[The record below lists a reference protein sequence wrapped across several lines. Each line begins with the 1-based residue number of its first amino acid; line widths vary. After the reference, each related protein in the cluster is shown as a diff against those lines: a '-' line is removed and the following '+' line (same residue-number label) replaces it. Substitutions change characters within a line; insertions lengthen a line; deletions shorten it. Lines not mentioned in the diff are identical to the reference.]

1 MMFPPRQKNPYS
13 LPMRPISQSFRCL
26 DAVAR
31 RGSVRKAA
39 EVLHLTAAAV
49 HQQILNFED
58 QVGTPLFDRLPR
70 GMKLTAAGE
79 IVLASVRR
87 AQRDF
92 EQALAQVEALRNLQR
107 GHVSLGVP
115 HASAEV
121 LLPRV
126 LRAMRSDY
134 PGISFDVRT
143 GNGEALLRAV
153 AGGEVDI
160 AFCLQ
165 RLAPPGIEQIRAWPQ
180 QLGAVVGSEHPLA
193 QHTGRLRLRDC
204 LAHPLVLPAPDME
217 LRAMVD
223 RIASRDRQV
232 LKPAV
237 QTTSVAMV
245 RTLAADAGL
254 LGVLVQENVFQDVAS
269 GRLRWLPLA
278 DAEAQSATGL
288 YQRVGQRAA
297 VATGVFVE
305 FLDRAFN
312 DWVRIG

>member
-1 MMFPPRQKNPYS
+1 M
-13 LPMRPISQSFRCL
+13 
-26 DAVAR
+26 
-31 RGSVRKAA
+31 
-39 EVLHLTAAAV
+39 
-49 HQQILNFED
+49 
-58 QVGTPLFDRLPR
+58 
-70 GMKLTAAGE
+70 
-79 IVLASVRR
+79 
-87 AQRDF
+87 
-92 EQALAQVEALRNLQR
+92 
-107 GHVSLGVP
+107 
-115 HASAEV
+115 
-121 LLPRV
+121 PRV
-126 LRAMRSDY
+126 IQAMRAEY

-165 RLAPPGIEQIRAWPQ
+165 RMAPPGVEQIRAWPQ
-180 QLGAVVGSEHPLA
+180 QLGAVVAPDHPLA
-193 QHTGRLRLRDC
+193 QRTGKLRLRDC

-223 RIASRDRQV
+223 RIASRERQV

-254 LGVLVQENVFQDVAS
+254 LGLLVQENVFQDVAS

-288 YQRVGQRAA
+288 YQRLGQRAA
-297 VATGVFVE
+297 VATGVFVQ

-312 DWVRIG
+312 EWVSLQ